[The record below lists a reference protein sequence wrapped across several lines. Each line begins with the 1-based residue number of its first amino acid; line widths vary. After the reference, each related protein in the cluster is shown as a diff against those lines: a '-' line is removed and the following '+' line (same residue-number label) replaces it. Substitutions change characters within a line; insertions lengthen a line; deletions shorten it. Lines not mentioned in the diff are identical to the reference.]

1 MALAINIEDLLYKQ
15 KIESNRIEF
24 KKGWNPA
31 SIYHSACGDDERTFF
46 RIFIPCHEAAGNII
60 ADIAKKD
67 ETLKVSKRSS
77 LKSSLESSLNSSQK
91 SSPKKSSPKKSS
103 PKIESQIVGVILE
116 QMQNNPRITLA
127 NIADITGYSRRWVIR
142 IVSQLR
148 EKQIINRI
156 GSNRNGHWEV
166 ITEL

>member
-91 SSPKKSSPKKSS
+91 SSPKKSSPK
-103 PKIESQIVGVILE
+103 IESQIVGVILE